1 MSNRLMVPG
10 LRHKWTADSAVFLQ
24 AIDDN
29 GGWPLGYKYAGFE
42 HTDERD
48 AGFCNSQNNDG
59 WWTVVASSD
68 DYYLW
73 KLSPEALQRVVN
85 AAIESIRLPSPNVK
99 RLFIRD
105 SRGHKAA
112 LKENQT

>member
-1 MSNRLMVPG
+1 MMGDRLMVSG
-10 LRHKWTADSAVFLQ
+10 LRHEWSASSADFLQ
-24 AIDDN
+24 AIDAS

-42 HTDERD
+42 HSNERA
-48 AGFCNSQNNDG
+48 AGFCNSPHNDG

-85 AAIESIRLPSPNVK
+85 AAMDSIRLQKPDATK
-99 RLFIRD
+99 LFIRD

-112 LKENQT
+112 TATP